1 MSSGKPVLKRCT
13 DTIDMAPLYEAV
25 MNRTK
30 INGKNVSV
38 HINIYERLPV
48 DKRLIHG
55 KCSNLFDDYEIIL
68 LEKDSPSSML
78 KQVSAAM
85 ERRYL
90 IQLPQVNLSFSD
102 SNLKQDQSTRS
113 KINGAYIY
121 LLQKTLLDVCKILR
135 LNNCP
140 QIWFFPDYFS
150 AGTSE
155 TDDDNNAISLILN
168 PNYNALFMLLHE
180 IRHVW
185 QKKYHPEVLDNY
197 IDLETCWEK
206 FGRKNTY
213 YGSQI
218 AEFDADA
225 FAHAYYRLLVPSYRL
240 QQLEFSPLNSGLKK
254 AVKYYFS
261 TSKQGMPDFDRL
273 IDYKSLYPGLIL

>member
-1 MSSGKPVLKRCT
+1 
-13 DTIDMAPLYEAV
+13 MAPLYEAV

-48 DKRLIHG
+48 DKRLVHG

-90 IQLPQVNLSFSD
+90 IQLPQVNISFSD

-150 AGTSE
+150 AGKCPHSAFCGWAGHFFA
-155 TDDDNNAISLILN
+155 D
-168 PNYNALFMLLHE
+168 
-180 IRHVW
+180 IR
-185 QKKYHPEVLDNY
+185 K
-197 IDLETCWEK
+197 
-206 FGRKNTY
+206 GRMMITM
-213 YGSQI
+213 
-218 AEFDADA
+218 
-225 FAHAYYRLLVPSYRL
+225 PSH
-240 QQLEFSPLNSGLKK
+240 S
-254 AVKYYFS
+254 FS
-261 TSKQGMPDFDRL
+261 TQTIMRYLCFSTK
-273 IDYKSLYPGLIL
+273 